1 MNPLPGRAFLIRG
14 SLATRADL
22 PRRDGSRLSEPR
34 IRKAPYLLH
43 TIDLLYTIL
52 TEKSMYGTTKEKG
65 PKNRPFF
72 ALFPPNPYV
81 NLSATANAPKEYG
94 FITGSK
100 SYPLIIP
107 AIESTMSFVG
117 PFFPT
122 SA

>member
-81 NLSATANAPKEYG
+81 NLSATASTLFLVAP
-94 FITGSK
+94 FS
-100 SYPLIIP
+100 
-107 AIESTMSFVG
+107 
-117 PFFPT
+117 PT